1 MLLLNKKPKFMCNKV
16 LVVLLLLVV
25 VFDGKSQEILT
36 KEEAVQLAL
45 KKNFNIKIAE
55 NNIRIAEGNASKENL
70 GYMPTVT
77 VSGGANYNL
86 DNSKAIFQDGREV
99 TLNFA
104 PSNSESITANAN
116 YILFDG
122 FNRQFN
128 MERNQTSVSVSQL
141 NARAALENVLL
152 QLFQAYYEIARLE
165 VDYDNLV
172 EILSIS
178 KERLERS
185 KVSFLY
191 GAVTSLDVSNAEVD
205 VNTDSIAIL
214 NQNLLLANARN
225 NLEFILNSRLPAD
238 FAVETSVVFAPLIAK
253 TDYIDGLKAT
263 NVNLLLAA
271 SNIALSEI
279 DERLTMTTKLP
290 TVSLN
295 ADYGLNRSKNN
306 PASFLDRVNSNG
318 LTGGVSVNWA
328 AFDGG
333 RRKVQ
338 EQNAKIN
345 RLNQGLNYDLVY
357 EQVLRDFENAWS
369 DYQNRL
375 RVWDALEQN
384 VVTSRLNFERS
395 EEKYRLRQITNIEF
409 RQAQSNLIN
418 ALTAQN
424 RAKYDAKLSELL
436 VYSIAGKIQ
445 DAVY

>member
-1 MLLLNKKPKFMCNKV
+1 MRIKV
-16 LVVLLLLVV
+16 LVVLLL
-25 VFDGKSQEILT
+25 FTTAFECQSQGLLT

-55 NNIRIAEGNASKENL
+55 NNIRIAEGNASKDNL
-70 GYMPTVT
+70 GYKPTVT
-77 VSGGANYNL
+77 VNAGANYNL
-86 DNSKAIFQDGREV
+86 DNPTAIFQDGREV
-99 TLNFA
+99 SLNFA
-104 PSNSESITANAN
+104 PSNSESITATAN
-116 YILFDG
+116 YVLFDG
-122 FNRQFN
+122 FNRQYN
-128 MERNQTSVSVSQL
+128 LERNQASVSVSQL
-141 NARAALENVLL
+141 NARLALESILL
-152 QLFQAYYEIARLE
+152 QLFQAYYDIARLE
-165 VDYDNLV
+165 MDYDNLE

-178 KERLERS
+178 KDRLKRAEF
-185 KVSFLY
+185 SFVY
-191 GAVTSLDVSNAEVD
+191 GTVTSLDISNAEVD

-214 NQNLLLANARN
+214 NQSLLLTNARN
-225 NLEFILNSRLPAD
+225 NLEFILNSRLPD
-238 FAVETSVVFAPLIAK
+238 NFSVETSVVFAPLIAK
-253 TDYIDGLKAT
+253 EDYINGLKIM

-271 SNIALSEI
+271 SDISLSEI

-295 ADYGLNRSKNN
+295 ADYGFNRSKNN

-318 LTGGVSVNWA
+318 LTGGLNVSWA

-333 RRKVQ
+333 RRKIQ

-345 RLNQGLNYDLVY
+345 RLNQGLNYDLIY

-375 RVWDALEQN
+375 RVWNALKRN
-384 VVTSRLNFERS
+384 VITSRLNFERS

-445 DAVY
+445 EAVY

>member
-1 MLLLNKKPKFMCNKV
+1 MSNKV
-16 LVVLLLLVV
+16 LVVLLLFAAFFESSAQVM
-25 VFDGKSQEILT
+25 LT

-45 KKNFNIKIAE
+45 QKNFNIKIAE

-70 GYMPTVT
+70 GFKPTVN

-104 PSNSESITANAN
+104 PSNSENISASAN

-128 MERNQTSVSVSQL
+128 LERNQASVSVSQL

-185 KVSFLY
+185 KTSFLY

-214 NQNLLLANARN
+214 NQQLLISNARN
-225 NLEFILNSRLPAD
+225 NLEFILNNNLPD
-238 FAVETSVVFAPLIAK
+238 QFEVETSVIFAPLLAK
-253 TDYIDGLKAT
+253 ADYIDGLKVT

-271 SNIALSEI
+271 SNISLSEI
-279 DERLTMTTKLP
+279 DERLTMTSKLP

-318 LTGGVSVNWA
+318 LTGGLSVNWA
-328 AFDGG
+328 VFDGG

-357 EQVLRDFENAWS
+357 QQVLRDFENAWN

-375 RVWDALEQN
+375 KVWNALEQN
-384 VVTSRLNFERS
+384 VVTSRQNFERS